1 MDGGKAMKIR
11 SHFNIGQKVFSVRR
25 QSVHAFQKC
34 PCCEHGKL
42 YMLDKE
48 TFECPR
54 CAGKGLLSEN
64 SILRYYVGAP
74 MTIGQIRFEIDLD
87 RFKETYMCIETGVG
101 GGMLHSCEDLMET
114 EELAQEE
121 ANKRNNMAGQSWACT
136 RCVPKYKPIEYRA
149 DTSFRDWRHCPVH
162 GSSLHLEIES
172 ADSHLE
178 TYLKEKLER
187 EKEED

>member
-1 MDGGKAMKIR
+1 MVGIDRALGDVAKCKMELRGIKKNLEEIINEAI
-11 SHFNIGQKVFSVRR
+11 IGTDLGYRNESQVIIIQYSRLTNAIKVIS
-25 QSVHAFQKC
+25 
-34 PCCEHGKL
+34 
-42 YMLDKE
+42 D
-48 TFECPR
+48 T
-54 CAGKGLLSEN
+54 N
-64 SILRYYVGAP
+64 S
-74 MTIGQIRFEIDLD
+74 RF
-87 RFKETYMCIETGVG
+87 ETYMCIETGVG
-101 GGMLHSCEDLMET
+101 GGTIHSCEDLMET

-149 DTSFRDWRHCPVH
+149 DSSFRDWRHCPVH